1 MRGDGQVWTEAHRAR
16 HEPRLKGLVATRAV
30 EEIAGWLERADPPRS
45 GRATPVRRVVG
56 AIAWHLRGGG
66 AWRSLPPGWPPWRT
80 VYGWFRRWL
89 DLGLFDAL
97 LYEVARRRRRKA
109 GRRRGPTLAIVD
121 TQAVKCI
128 AIRGP
133 RGGACPPAGRR
144 PDRGDAAK
152 GVVGRKRVA
161 LVDAEGHWL
170 AVAVVPAS
178 VQDRDARE
186 ALDAGKARRP
196 TLREGVYDGAFAAER
211 CRAWSNLHGMRH
223 RVVARDPAARGF
235 VVLAR
240 RWVVERSFG
249 WLSHWGGLARDRA
262 GRLDV
267 SAARLA
273 VVGVLAGFE
282 ALLNPMPIRT

>member
-1 MRGDGQVWTEAHRAR
+1 MWTEAHRAR
-16 HEPRLKGLVATRAV
+16 HEPRLKELVSGRAADEV
-30 EEIAGWLERADPPRS
+30 AGWLGRADPPRS

-56 AIAWHLRGGG
+56 AIAWHLRVGGP
-66 AWRSLPPGWPPWRT
+66 WRALPLGFPPWRT

-97 LYEVARRRRRKA
+97 LREVARRRRRKV
-109 GRRRGPTLAIVD
+109 GRRPGPSLGIID
-121 TQAVKCI
+121 TQAVKVI
-128 AIRGP
+128 AVRGP
-133 RGGACPPAGRR
+133 RGGACPPASRR
-144 PDRGDAAK
+144 PDRGDAGK
-152 GVVGRKRVA
+152 RVLGRKRVA

-178 VQDRDARE
+178 TQDRDALE
-186 ALDAGKARRP
+186 ALDAGKARWP
-196 TLREGVYDGAFAAER
+196 TLREGVDDGAFAADR
-211 CRAWSNLHGMRH
+211 CRAWSNLHGMRR

-235 VVLAR
+235 VALAR

-249 WLSHWGGLARDRA
+249 WLSHWGGLTRDRA

-273 VVGVLAGFE
+273 VAGVFSGFE
-282 ALLNPMPIRT
+282 ALLNPMPIRAPAP